1 MRCTTLASRS
11 KRGERVAVI
20 GPNGAGKSTLF
31 KAIVGVKH
39 ISSGRITIYGEDT
52 HSSHTNVGY
61 VPQQSA
67 IDWSFPASVFDVVM
81 MGRCR
86 HIGWF
91 RWPSK
96 DDRAIVRDILEHLSL
111 DQLADRQISELSGG
125 QRQRVF
131 IARALAQDTRLMVLD
146 EPFTGVDQTAEQ
158 EIIES
163 LDILTN
169 HGITL
174 LLSTHHMENAALHF
188 DKILILRQRLLAYGP
203 PDDDA
208 DDRQSAGSFRQRL
221 AGHDARATT
230 CSCSAW
236 ITMARRRAMDPI
248 SFLVRAARLRFHPAR
263 HAGAGPGRRHQRG
276 GRLFRGRARDVIFRR
291 CLGALDSA
299 RRRHLVYR

>member
-1 MRCTTLASRS
+1 MLFGSVVREVYGLAASAIRDTSRNAAGDPPALHVDGVS
-11 KRGERVAVI
+11 AGYRGNRQALDDISFTVEPGERVAVI

-31 KAIVGVKH
+31 KAIVGVMQ
-39 ISSGRITIYGEDT
+39 ISSGRITIDGEDT
-52 HSSHTNVGY
+52 HSSHANVGY

-67 IDWSFPASVFDVVM
+67 IDWTFPASVFDVVM

-91 RWPSK
+91 RWPRK
-96 DDRAIVRDILEHLSL
+96 DDRDIVRDILAHLSL

-125 QRQRVF
+125 QRRRVF
-131 IARALAQDTRLMVLD
+131 IARAMAQDTRLMVLD

-203 PDDDA
+203 PDDTLTTANLRDA
-208 DDRQSAGSFRQRL
+208 FGSALPVMAHGDDLLMFKVDYDDGEAGDGS
-221 AGHDARATT
+221 D
-230 CSCSAW
+230 
-236 ITMARRRAMDPI
+236 
-248 SFLVRAARLRFHPAR
+248 
-263 HAGAGPGRRHQRG
+263 
-276 GRLFRGRARDVIFRR
+276 
-291 CLGALDSA
+291 
-299 RRRHLVYR
+299 

>member
-1 MRCTTLASRS
+1 MTGAKRRLDTLMRFSTLARGVYDLAVSAVGEARHNEAS
-11 KRGERVAVI
+11 GPPALYVDKVSAGYRGNRQALDNISFAVAPGERIAVI

-31 KAIVGVKH
+31 KAIVGVMQ
-39 ISSGRITIYGEDT
+39 ISGGRITIFGEDT

-91 RWPSK
+91 RWPRR
-96 DDRAIVRDILEHLSL
+96 DDRDIVRDILEHLSL
-111 DQLADRQISELSGG
+111 DHLAQRQISELSGG
-125 QRQRVF
+125 QRRRVF
-131 IARALAQDTRLMVLD
+131 IARAMAQDTRLMVLD
-146 EPFTGVDQTAEQ
+146 EPFTAVDQTAEQ

-188 DKILILRQRLLAYGP
+188 DKILILRQRVLAFGAPDEVLTSANLREAFGSALPVMAHGDDLLMFSKDYG
-203 PDDDA
+203 
-208 DDRQSAGSFRQRL
+208 GE
-221 AGHDARATT
+221 
-230 CSCSAW
+230 
-236 ITMARRRAMDPI
+236 
-248 SFLVRAARLRFHPAR
+248 
-263 HAGAGPGRRHQRG
+263 GAGFGP
-276 GRLFRGRARDVIFRR
+276 D
-291 CLGALDSA
+291 
-299 RRRHLVYR
+299 

>member
-1 MRCTTLASRS
+1 MLFGSVLREVNGLAASAVGESRPAS
-11 KRGERVAVI
+11 AEETPALHVDGVCAGYRANRQALDNISFKVAPGERVAVI

-31 KAIVGVKH
+31 KAIVGVLH
-39 ISSGRITIYGEDT
+39 ISGGRISIYGEDT

-91 RWPSK
+91 RWPRK
-96 DDRAIVRDILEHLSL
+96 ADRAIVRDILEHLSL
-111 DQLADRQISELSGG
+111 AHLAERQISELSGG

-131 IARALAQDTRLMVLD
+131 IARAMAQDTRLMVLD

-203 PDDDA
+203 PDDTLTPA
-208 DDRQSAGSFRQRL
+208 NLREAFGSVLPMMTHGEDLLMFSVDYD
-221 AGHDARATT
+221 G
-230 CSCSAW
+230 AW
-236 ITMARRRAMDPI
+236 TGD
-248 SFLVRAARLRFHPAR
+248 
-263 HAGAGPGRRHQRG
+263 GPN
-276 GRLFRGRARDVIFRR
+276 
-291 CLGALDSA
+291 
-299 RRRHLVYR
+299 

>member
-1 MRCTTLASRS
+1 MLIGSVAREDHGLAASAMQDRGFKS
-11 KRGERVAVI
+11 AGDPPALNVDRVSAGYRGNRQALDDISFSVEKGERVAVI

-31 KAIVGVKH
+31 KAIVGVLQ
-39 ISSGRITIYGEDT
+39 ISRGRITIYGENT

-67 IDWSFPASVFDVVM
+67 IDWNFPASVFDVVM

-91 RWPSK
+91 RWPRR
-96 DDRAIVRDILEHLSL
+96 DDRDIVREILERLSL
-111 DQLADRQISELSGG
+111 GDLAGRQIGELSGG

-158 EIIES
+158 EIVES
-163 LDILTN
+163 LDILTD

-203 PDDDA
+203 PSDTLTSVNLREA
-208 DDRQSAGSFRQRL
+208 FGSALPVISQGDNLLMFRVDY
-221 AGHDARATT
+221 AGE
-230 CSCSAW
+230 
-236 ITMARRRAMDPI
+236 
-248 SFLVRAARLRFHPAR
+248 
-263 HAGAGPGRRHQRG
+263 GAGNGS
-276 GRLFRGRARDVIFRR
+276 D
-291 CLGALDSA
+291 
-299 RRRHLVYR
+299 

>member
-1 MRCTTLASRS
+1 MRFSTIAREDHDLAALAKRETSS
-11 KRGERVAVI
+11 KATGSPPALNVERVSAGYPGNRQALDDISFSVAKGERVAVI

-31 KAIVGVKH
+31 KAIVGVMH

-67 IDWSFPASVFDVVM
+67 IDWTFPASVFDVVM
-81 MGRCR
+81 MGRSR

-91 RWPSK
+91 RWPRK
-96 DDRAIVRDILEHLSL
+96 DDRDIVRDILEHLSL
-111 DQLADRQISELSGG
+111 DHLADRQISELSGG
-125 QRQRVF
+125 QRRRVF
-131 IARALAQDTRLMVLD
+131 IARAMAQDTRLMVLD

-203 PDDDA
+203 PGDALTTANLRDAFGSALPVMTHGDDLLMFSVDYA
-208 DDRQSAGSFRQRL
+208 DGEAVDGSR
-221 AGHDARATT
+221 
-230 CSCSAW
+230 
-236 ITMARRRAMDPI
+236 
-248 SFLVRAARLRFHPAR
+248 
-263 HAGAGPGRRHQRG
+263 
-276 GRLFRGRARDVIFRR
+276 
-291 CLGALDSA
+291 
-299 RRRHLVYR
+299 

>member
-1 MRCTTLASRS
+1 MGSVGREDYDLAASAMRERSLKSASDPPALHVDRVS
-11 KRGERVAVI
+11 AGYPGNRRALDNVSFRVQKGERVAVI

-31 KAIVGVKH
+31 EAIVGVMP

-52 HSSHTNVGY
+52 HSNHTNVGY
-61 VPQQSA
+61 VPQQNA

-81 MGRCR
+81 MGRSR

-91 RWPSK
+91 RWPGKK
-96 DDRAIVRDILEHLSL
+96 DREIVHDILERLSL
-111 DQLADRQISELSGG
+111 GELAGRQISELSGG

-131 IARALAQDTRLMVLD
+131 IARAMAQDSRLMVLD

-203 PDDDA
+203 PDDALTTANLRDA
-208 DDRQSAGSFRQRL
+208 FGVFMPVMTQGDDMLMFRLDYAGEGTGNGS
-221 AGHDARATT
+221 D
-230 CSCSAW
+230 
-236 ITMARRRAMDPI
+236 
-248 SFLVRAARLRFHPAR
+248 
-263 HAGAGPGRRHQRG
+263 
-276 GRLFRGRARDVIFRR
+276 
-291 CLGALDSA
+291 
-299 RRRHLVYR
+299 

>member
-1 MRCTTLASRS
+1 MLLGSVARGVYDLAASVMRDASRNAAGDS
-11 KRGERVAVI
+11 PALNVERVSAGYRGNRLALDEVSFTVAPGERVAVI

-31 KAIVGVKH
+31 KAIVGVMQ
-39 ISSGRITIYGEDT
+39 ISGGRITIYGEDT

-67 IDWSFPASVFDVVM
+67 IDWTFPASVFDVVM

-91 RWPSK
+91 SWPRK

-125 QRQRVF
+125 QRRRVF
-131 IARALAQDTRLMVLD
+131 IARAMAQDTRLMVLD
-146 EPFTGVDQTAEQ
+146 EPFTGVDQTAEK

-174 LLSTHHMENAALHF
+174 LLSTHHVENAALHF

-203 PDDDA
+203 PDDTLTTA
-208 DDRQSAGSFRQRL
+208 NLREAFGSALPVMAQGDDLLMFSVDYG
-221 AGHDARATT
+221 GE
-230 CSCSAW
+230 
-236 ITMARRRAMDPI
+236 
-248 SFLVRAARLRFHPAR
+248 
-263 HAGAGPGRRHQRG
+263 GAGDGSG
-276 GRLFRGRARDVIFRR
+276 
-291 CLGALDSA
+291 
-299 RRRHLVYR
+299 

>member
-1 MRCTTLASRS
+1 MLIGSVAREDYGLAASAMRDRS
-11 KRGERVAVI
+11 LKSADDPPALNVERVSAGYRGNRQALDDISFSVEKGERVAVI

-31 KAIVGVKH
+31 KAIVGVLQ
-39 ISSGRITIYGEDT
+39 ISSGRITIDGDDT
-52 HSSHTNVGY
+52 QSSHTNVGY
-61 VPQQSA
+61 VPQQNV

-91 RWPSK
+91 RWPGK
-96 DDRAIVRDILEHLSL
+96 DDREIVYDILERLSL
-111 DQLADRQISELSGG
+111 GELAGRQISELSGG

-146 EPFTGVDQTAEQ
+146 EPFMGVDQTAEQ

-169 HGITL
+169 QGITL

-203 PDDDA
+203 PDDTLTAANLRDA
-208 DDRQSAGSFRQRL
+208 FGVVLPVMTQGDDLLMFRLDYAGEGTGNGS
-221 AGHDARATT
+221 D
-230 CSCSAW
+230 
-236 ITMARRRAMDPI
+236 
-248 SFLVRAARLRFHPAR
+248 
-263 HAGAGPGRRHQRG
+263 
-276 GRLFRGRARDVIFRR
+276 
-291 CLGALDSA
+291 
-299 RRRHLVYR
+299 

>member
-1 MRCTTLASRS
+1 MRETSRKAAGS
-11 KRGERVAVI
+11 PPALNVERVSAGYPGNRQALDDISFSVAKGERVAVI

-31 KAIVGVKH
+31 KAIVGVMH

-67 IDWSFPASVFDVVM
+67 IDWTFPASVFDVVM
-81 MGRCR
+81 MGRSR

-91 RWPSK
+91 RWPRK
-96 DDRAIVRDILEHLSL
+96 DDRDIVHDVLAHLSL
-111 DQLADRQISELSGG
+111 DHLADRQISELSGG
-125 QRQRVF
+125 QRRRVF
-131 IARALAQDTRLMVLD
+131 IARAMAQDTRLMVLD

-203 PDDDA
+203 PGDALTTANLRDAFGSALPVMTHGDDLLMFRVDYA
-208 DDRQSAGSFRQRL
+208 DGEAVDGSR
-221 AGHDARATT
+221 
-230 CSCSAW
+230 
-236 ITMARRRAMDPI
+236 
-248 SFLVRAARLRFHPAR
+248 
-263 HAGAGPGRRHQRG
+263 
-276 GRLFRGRARDVIFRR
+276 
-291 CLGALDSA
+291 
-299 RRRHLVYR
+299 

>member
-1 MRCTTLASRS
+1 MTASALRDSSRNRAGDPPALHVDRVSAGYRGQGLALDDISFNV
-11 KRGERVAVI
+11 KKGERVAVI

-31 KAIVGVKH
+31 KAIVGVMQ
-39 ISSGRITIYGEDT
+39 ISAGRITIYGEDT

-67 IDWSFPASVFDVVM
+67 IDWAFPASVFDVVM

-91 RWPSK
+91 RWPGK
-96 DDRAIVRDILEHLSL
+96 DDRIIVRDILEHLSL

-131 IARALAQDTRLMVLD
+131 IARAMAQDTRLMVLD
-146 EPFTGVDQTAEQ
+146 EPFTGVDQPAEQ

-163 LDILTN
+163 LDILTS

-174 LLSTHHMENAALHF
+174 LISTHHMENAALHF

-203 PDDDA
+203 PDDTLTTANMRDA
-208 DDRQSAGSFRQRL
+208 FGVAMPVRMQGDDLLMFRVNYAGE
-221 AGHDARATT
+221 ATGNG
-230 CSCSAW
+230 S
-236 ITMARRRAMDPI
+236 D
-248 SFLVRAARLRFHPAR
+248 
-263 HAGAGPGRRHQRG
+263 
-276 GRLFRGRARDVIFRR
+276 
-291 CLGALDSA
+291 
-299 RRRHLVYR
+299 